1 MSTTETILARIREL
15 QDEMEEEFAR
25 RRAAFRY
32 RFENG
37 RVVFEAEVRR
47 RHREMRVRL
56 STFLRHTR
64 PMSIIT
70 APVIYAMIVPF
81 VTLDLFVTIYQA
93 VCFPAYGI
101 DKVRRADFI
110 RIDRH
115 HLAYLNALQKLNC
128 VYCGYC
134 NGLIGYVQEIAGRTE
149 AYWCPIKHAARG
161 RRTPC
166 LLRAIRRLR
175 RCRRVRRGAEGIAPP
190 HHAGRAVGHRAKG
203 MSRAQPRLRRRR
215 ITTSTAVI
223 SAPSGAEGRRA
234 ISSSSAGASL
244 SRFSSSQKK
253 CG

>member
-1 MSTTETILARIREL
+1 VTTTETILARIRDL
-15 QDEMEEEFAR
+15 QEEMEDEFAR
-25 RRAAFRY
+25 RRDAFRY
-32 RFENG
+32 GFENG

-56 STFLRHTR
+56 STFLRRTR
-64 PMSIIT
+64 PLTVIT

-81 VTLDLFVTIYQA
+81 ALLDLFVTVYQA

-149 AYWCPIKHAARG
+149 AYWCPIKHAARVG
-161 RRTPC
+161 
-166 LLRAIRRLR
+166 AHHAYYAQF
-175 RCRRVRRGAEGIAPP
+175 VDYGDAEGFAEGLE
-190 HHAGRAVGHRAKG
+190 A
-203 MSRAQPRLRRRR
+203 SRRR
-215 ITTSTAVI
+215 ITRAGLSGI
-223 SAPSGAEGRRA
+223 APGG
-234 ISSSSAGASL
+234 
-244 SRFSSSQKK
+244 
-253 CG
+253 